1 MRCRQ
6 ARDLMTERLDAGLD
20 APVMEALEEHLALCD
35 ACRAEWRGLCAVDQL
50 LRSASTVPAPPY
62 LRAQTMMRIER
73 REQARRAIFGGIT
86 LAIGATA
93 LALLGLIPLA
103 FGLLSNM
110 GAVPALLVGGIETV
124 VQLVT
129 TLDAVARVLFVLAD
143 QIAVPLAVV
152 SLASLFVAL
161 VLNGLWIA
169 AMRRLSVVGS

>member
-1 MRCRQ
+1 
-6 ARDLMTERLDAGLD
+6 
-20 APVMEALEEHLALCD
+20 
-35 ACRAEWRGLCAVDQL
+35 
-50 LRSASTVPAPPY
+50 
-62 LRAQTMMRIER
+62 
-73 REQARRAIFGGIT
+73 
-86 LAIGATA
+86 